1 MKYGLQLFSVRD
13 VTEKDL
19 EGALKAVAEMGY
31 SFVEFAG
38 FFGHSAEEVKGWL
51 DKYGLTASGTHTGLS
66 ALTDDV
72 LEETIAYHKAI
83 GCKDI
88 IIPYEGM
95 ATQAEVDA
103 VVDRVNV
110 LIPRLK
116 AEGIALHYHNH
127 AHELQP
133 NQDGLV
139 PEEELLQ
146 RTDILLEVDTYWAFA
161 ADKDPVAF
169 LREHKDRIQVIHL
182 KDGKGGDTCASLG
195 QGIAPVAAVRQAAIE
210 LGLTMVVESEG
221 LDPTGLEESKRCIDY
236 LKAEDQKDGN

>member
-1 MKYGLQLFSVRD
+1 MSDQEGFIPQL
-13 VTEKDL
+13 
-19 EGALKAVAEMGY
+19 
-31 SFVEFAG
+31 
-38 FFGHSAEEVKGWL
+38 
-51 DKYGLTASGTHTGLS
+51 LTAM
-66 ALTDDV
+66 
-72 LEETIAYHKAI
+72 
-83 GCKDI
+83 
-88 IIPYEGM
+88 GM
-95 ATQAEVDA
+95 TVPSFEAATKAEVDA

-161 ADKDPVAF
+161 ADKDPVEF

>member
-95 ATQAEVDA
+95 ATKAEVDA

-169 LREHKDRIQVIHL
+169 LREHKDRIRSF
-182 KDGKGGDTCASLG
+182 T
-195 QGIAPVAAVRQAAIE
+195 
-210 LGLTMVVESEG
+210 
-221 LDPTGLEESKRCIDY
+221 
-236 LKAEDQKDGN
+236 